1 MCGVNFPEIY
11 GIFKVLKFAL
21 RFVLI
26 ELRTIFFLEHVRI
39 SVTLRWSIES
49 QKMERQFFHFD
60 HQGGASIF
68 TTKHQLSFSL
78 LTAQLLKDKLK
89 L

>member
-1 MCGVNFPEIY
+1 
-11 GIFKVLKFAL
+11 VLKFAL

-26 ELRTIFFLEHVRI
+26 EHNIFSRTCAHFSNLTMVNWITKNGKAIFSFL
-39 SVTLRWSIES
+39 
-49 QKMERQFFHFD
+49 
-60 HQGGASIF
+60 ASIF
-68 TTKHQLSFSL
+68 TTNHQLSFSL